1 MKFSLKKWSFWGIG
15 TGSGLFAGW
24 LATCSVCCALPFLA
38 VLGLGSLGISLTD
51 WILPFKPYL
60 LTFSILLFGF
70 SAYQLFKQR
79 SAAAACDDAGCS
91 SCGGEN
97 KQGKPGLFLP
107 VLMMTLPLLG
117 MLWFSPPAP
126 PAGNADSN
134 CATTA
139 NACATEASDNC
150 AANTSNCEK
159 ATNCGENSCS
169 APAVTYFNAT
179 ILDNCESPCEAPMQ
193 NVLKT
198 LPGIL
203 SCNVDAKNKNVTI
216 AFDRDLARETTI
228 IERLTADG
236 CQIVA
241 L

>member
-60 LTFSILLFGF
+60 LTFSILVLGF
-70 SAYQLFKQR
+70 SVYQLLKQR
-79 SAAAACDDAGCS
+79 KAALACDDASCGCS
-91 SCGGEN
+91 GEN
-97 KQGKPGLFLP
+97 KHGKPGLFLP
-107 VLMMTLPLLG
+107 VLLMTLPLLG
-117 MLWFSPPAP
+117 MLWFAP
-126 PAGNADSN
+126 PASLTGSADNN
-134 CATTA
+134 CATSAATCA
-139 NACATEASDNC
+139 NDVSSTCVANKSDCNK
-150 AANTSNCEK
+150 T
-159 ATNCGENSCS
+159 TNCGENRCS

-179 ILDNCESPCEAPMQ
+179 ILDNCETSCEAPMQ
-193 NVLKT
+193 NALKA
-198 LPGIL
+198 LPGVL
-203 SCNVDAKNKNVTI
+203 SCNVDPENQNVTI
-216 AFDRDLARETTI
+216 AFDRDIAKEDVI
-228 IERLTADG
+228 IERLTAGG

>member
-38 VLGLGSLGISLTD
+38 ALGLGSLGISLTD

-60 LTFSILLFGF
+60 LTFSVLLLGF
-70 SAYQLFKQR
+70 SVYQLLKQR
-79 SAAAACDDAGCS
+79 RAASACDDASCGCS
-91 SCGGEN
+91 GEN

-107 VLMMTLPLLG
+107 VLLMALPLLG
-117 MLWFSPPAP
+117 MLWFASPPP
-126 PAGNADSN
+126 PAEIADNNCSTSIATCTNEVSN
-134 CATTA
+134 TCAE
-139 NACATEASDNC
+139 NESDC
-150 AANTSNCEK
+150 KK

-179 ILDNCESPCEAPMQ
+179 ILDDCETSCEAPMQ
-193 NVLKT
+193 NALKT

-203 SCNVDAKNKNVTI
+203 SCKVDATNENVTI
-216 AFDRDLARETTI
+216 AFDRELAKENAI
-228 IERLTADG
+228 IERLRADG
-236 CQIVA
+236 CQVVA